1 MGSAASQQWRSREG
15 TRGTPGER
23 PGRIIIQLPAFSADS
38 SRLPSSEGP
47 ISSSVP
53 HPKFAGPQIGLWRI
67 SCGLDLNRLAVA
79 FAVGVVHGGE
89 QVGRPRQLE
98 LDDGQCEAGM
108 TLEGAGE
115 DQIAQRQRRSFLGA
129 GRSRFCYDQRGWER
143 P

>member
-1 MGSAASQQWRSREG
+1 MDTRRSSASRRSPCRVAKE
-15 TRGTPGER
+15 
-23 PGRIIIQLPAFSADS
+23 
-38 SRLPSSEGP
+38 
-47 ISSSVP
+47 
-53 HPKFAGPQIGLWRI
+53 AGAGLEPV
-67 SCGLDLNRLAVA
+67 DRLAVA

-89 QVGRPRQLE
+89 QVGCPRQLE